1 MRKPYWL
8 LSISLLALALSG
20 CSANNPASI
29 NANAAEKIRSEETEE
44 PETTADFETKNQPH
58 TIVNQYK
65 ISVTDLSSN
74 GTYYAKDGKSPV
86 LDVDVSY
93 PSISIPD
100 KEEISEKINT
110 ALKSEVET
118 FWNFENENASY
129 AREDFEMAADDE
141 NYTFEPYTASFSYT
155 VKRCDPQIISIVF
168 SQYDYTGGAHG
179 NPWQYGVTFDAATGN
194 RIQLE
199 GLSSDYSAFYN
210 VLLTNLNH
218 QAILPA
224 YQDYIFSD
232 FAADVETALLKDSA
246 AWYLDSSGITFISN
260 PYVLGSY
267 AAGTFEFNIPY
278 SELKGLKGAYGYSG
292 NYIRKLFPGI
302 SAFYDINTD
311 GTEEEICYSITK
323 DEDNDYTLSLMVN
336 GQDFSKELKKLH
348 ITYPFTGAYYLVD
361 IDPEDGYVEIAITD
375 DNFDGNQ
382 EFTHFFRYAK
392 DKTISYLGNIP
403 KIYHEGEIICYNSNG
418 NLVLLNSDGSPV
430 E

>member
-8 LSISLLALALSG
+8 LSISVLALALSG
-20 CSANNPASI
+20 CSPSDPASI
-29 NANAAEKIRSEETEE
+29 NASAAEKITPEETEE
-44 PETTADFETKNQPH
+44 PETTAELETKDQPR
-58 TIVNQYK
+58 TIVNQHN

-74 GTYYAKDGKSPV
+74 GTYYANDGKTPV
-86 LDVDVSY
+86 LEVDVAY
-93 PSISIPD
+93 PTISIPD
-100 KEEISEKINT
+100 REDVSEKINS
-110 ALKSEVET
+110 AIKSEVET
-118 FWNFENENASY
+118 FWNFENQNASY
-129 AREDFEMAADDE
+129 AREDYEMAADDT
-141 NYTFEPYTASFSYT
+141 NYSFEPYTGSFSYT
-155 VKRCDPQIISIVF
+155 VKRCDTQIISIVF

-194 RIQLE
+194 RLQLE
-199 GLSSDYSAFYN
+199 GLSDDYTAFYD
-210 VLLTNLNH
+210 VLLTDLNH
-218 QAILPA
+218 QAMLPA

-232 FAADVETALLKDSA
+232 FATDVETALLKDSA

-278 SELKGLKGAYGYSG
+278 SDLKGLKDAYSYRE

-302 SAFYDINTD
+302 SASYDINND
-311 GTEEEICYSITK
+311 GAEEEVCYSVTK
-323 DEDNDYTLSLMVN
+323 DEENDHILSLTVN
-336 GQDFSKELKKLH
+336 DQDFSQELKKLH
-348 ITYPFTGAYYLVD
+348 IAYPFTGAYYLVD

-375 DNFDGNQ
+375 DNFDGNK
-382 EFTHFFRYAK
+382 EFTHFFRYTK
-392 DKTISYLGNIP
+392 EKTISYLGNIP

>member
-8 LSISLLALALSG
+8 LSISVLALALSG
-20 CSANNPASI
+20 CSPSDPASI
-29 NANAAEKIRSEETEE
+29 NASAAEKITPEETEE
-44 PETTADFETKNQPH
+44 PETTAELETKDQPR
-58 TIVNQYK
+58 TIVNQHN

-74 GTYYAKDGKSPV
+74 GTYYANDGKTPV
-86 LDVDVSY
+86 LEVDVAY
-93 PSISIPD
+93 PTISIPD
-100 KEEISEKINT
+100 REDVSEKINS
-110 ALKSEVET
+110 AIKSEVET
-118 FWNFENENASY
+118 FWNFENQNASY
-129 AREDFEMAADDE
+129 AREDYDMAADDT
-141 NYTFEPYTASFSYT
+141 NYSFEPYTGSFSYT
-155 VKRCDPQIISIVF
+155 VKRCDTQIISIVF

-194 RIQLE
+194 RLQLE
-199 GLSSDYSAFYN
+199 GLSDDYTAFYD
-210 VLLTNLNH
+210 VLLTDLNH
-218 QAILPA
+218 QAMLPA

-232 FAADVETALLKDSA
+232 FATDVETALLKDSA

-278 SELKGLKGAYGYSG
+278 SDLKGLKDAYSYRE

-302 SAFYDINTD
+302 SASYDINND
-311 GTEEEICYSITK
+311 GTEEEVCYSVTK
-323 DEDNDYTLSLMVN
+323 DEENDHTLSLTVN
-336 GQDFSKELKKLH
+336 DQDFSQELKKLH
-348 ITYPFTGAYYLVD
+348 IAYPFTGAYYLVD

-375 DNFDGNQ
+375 DNFDGNK
-382 EFTHFFRYAK
+382 EFTHFFRYTK
-392 DKTISYLGNIP
+392 EKTISYLGNIP

>member
-8 LSISLLALALSG
+8 LSISVLALALSG
-20 CSANNPASI
+20 CSPSDPASI
-29 NANAAEKIRSEETEE
+29 NASAAEKITPEETEE
-44 PETTADFETKNQPH
+44 PETTAELETKDQPR
-58 TIVNQYK
+58 TIVNQHN

-74 GTYYAKDGKSPV
+74 GTYYANDGKTPV
-86 LDVDVSY
+86 LEVDVAY
-93 PSISIPD
+93 PTISIPD
-100 KEEISEKINT
+100 REDVSEKINSVI
-110 ALKSEVET
+110 KSEVET
-118 FWNFENENASY
+118 FWNFENQNASY
-129 AREDFEMAADDE
+129 AREDYEMAADDT
-141 NYTFEPYTASFSYT
+141 NYSFEPYTGSFSYT
-155 VKRCDPQIISIVF
+155 VKRCDTQIISIVF

-194 RIQLE
+194 RLQLE
-199 GLSSDYSAFYN
+199 GLSDDYTAFYD
-210 VLLTNLNH
+210 VLLTDLNH
-218 QAILPA
+218 QAMLPA

-232 FAADVETALLKDSA
+232 FATDVETALLKDSA

-278 SELKGLKGAYGYSG
+278 SDLKGLKDAYSYRE

-302 SAFYDINTD
+302 SASYDINND
-311 GTEEEICYSITK
+311 GAEEEVCYSVTK
-323 DEDNDYTLSLMVN
+323 DEENDHILSLTVN
-336 GQDFSKELKKLH
+336 DQDFSQELKKLH
-348 ITYPFTGAYYLVD
+348 IAYPFTGAYYLVD

-375 DNFDGNQ
+375 DNFDGNK
-382 EFTHFFRYAK
+382 EFTHFFRYTK
-392 DKTISYLGNIP
+392 EKTISYLGNIP

>member
-8 LSISLLALALSG
+8 LSIPLLALALSG
-20 CSANNPASI
+20 CSAKAPVSI
-29 NANAAEKIRSEETEE
+29 NASAAEKIIPEETEE

-58 TIVNQYK
+58 TIVNQHK

-86 LDVDVSY
+86 LDVNVSY
-93 PSISIPD
+93 PAISIPD
-100 KEEISEKINT
+100 KDEISEKINT
-110 ALKSEVET
+110 ALKTEVET
-118 FWNFENENASY
+118 FWNFEKENASY
-129 AREDFEMAADDE
+129 AREDFEMAAEDE
-141 NYTFEPYTASFSYT
+141 NYSFEPYTASFSYT
-155 VKRCDPQIISIVF
+155 VKRCDTQIISIVF

-199 GLSSDYSAFYN
+199 GLSSDFPAFYN

-218 QAILPA
+218 QAMLPA

-232 FAADVETALLKDSA
+232 FAADVETALLQDAA

-278 SELKGLKGAYGYSG
+278 SELKDLKGTYGYSG

-302 SAFYDINTD
+302 SASYDINAD

-323 DEDNDYTLSLMVN
+323 DEDNDHTLSLVIN
-336 GQDFSKELKKLH
+336 GHDFSDELKKLH
-348 ITYPFTGAYYLVD
+348 IAYPFTGAYYLVD

-382 EFTHFFRYAK
+382 EFTHFFRYGK
-392 DKTISYLGNIP
+392 DKTVSYLGNIP